1 MGHGILLIE
10 DEDVLAKNIKRYLD
24 RRGYEVVT
32 TPTGKGGIDLFC
44 SDDIDLVL
52 LDINLPDIHGL
63 DVLQEIRRRDPRVKV
78 ICLTGS
84 GSVQVAVDAMK
95 GGAHDYLS
103 KPVILSELQIVVAKA
118 LTQERLEGAL
128 SYYNTHDGEG
138 GSLAGILGHSPAIV
152 RVRERISAIAA
163 GEKGLVEGSPPTV
176 LIQGETGTG
185 KELVARALHFQ
196 GPRQAAP
203 FIELNCA
210 ALPVHLLESELFGH
224 ERGAF
229 TDAKERKMGLVEAAH
244 GGTLFLDEIGDT
256 EGSIQL
262 KLLKLLEDK
271 TVRRVGGLRDRVVDV
286 RFISATNRPLE
297 QLVRAG
303 RFRSDL
309 YYRLRGI
316 EIDTPPLRERDGDP
330 ELLAHHFLELHAH
343 RYGRSHLRF
352 SQSALNAILDHSWPG
367 NVRELRNVI
376 EQAILCSHGD
386 VIEDWHL
393 GISRA
398 AADAGPLSV
407 ADPRAEEV
415 VQITGQV
422 SAPLGGA
429 VTLDEAERK
438 LIGRAL
444 SESRGNVTHAARILG
459 ISRDTLRYR
468 IEKHGIIS

>member
-10 DEDVLAKNIKRYLD
+10 DEEVLAKNIKRYLD
-24 RRGYEVVT
+24 RRGYEVMT
-32 TPTGKGGIDLFC
+32 AATGKSGIDLF
-44 SDDIDLVL
+44 SRGDVDLVL

-63 DVLQEIRRRDPRVKV
+63 NVLQEIRRRDRSVKI

-95 GGAHDYLS
+95 AGAHDYLS
-103 KPVILSELQIVVAKA
+103 KPVSLNELYIVVAKA

-128 SYYNTHDGEG
+128 SYYNTRS
-138 GSLAGILGHSPAIV
+138 GSGALAGMLGNSPHIA
-152 RVRERISAIAA
+152 RLRERLHAIAE
-163 GEKGLVEGSPPTV
+163 GEKGLKEGAPPTV

-185 KELVARALHFQ
+185 KELVARALHFE

-229 TDAKERKMGLVEAAH
+229 TDAKERKLGLVEAAH
-244 GGTLFLDEIGDT
+244 GGTLFLDEVGDT
-256 EGSIQL
+256 EGSVQL

-309 YYRLRGI
+309 YYRLRGM
-316 EIDTPPLRERDGDP
+316 EIDIPPLRDRHGDP
-330 ELLAHHFLELHAH
+330 ELLAHHFLEVHAR
-343 RYGRSHLRF
+343 RYGRSRLRF
-352 SQSALNAILDHSWPG
+352 SGTALDAIRHHSWPG
-367 NVRELRNVI
+367 NVRELRNVV
-376 EQAILCSHGD
+376 EQAVLCSNGH
-386 VIEDWHL
+386 VIEGCHL
-393 GISRA
+393 GINQA
-398 AADAGPLSV
+398 AGAGLLSV
-407 ADPRAEEV
+407 R
-415 VQITGQV
+415 
-422 SAPLGGA
+422 SATRSCLGGYSHVPRSA
-429 VTLDEAERK
+429 
-438 LIGRAL
+438 
-444 SESRGNVTHAARILG
+444 RGGCNAG
-459 ISRDTLRYR
+459 
-468 IEKHGIIS
+468 